1 VANLLQEARKDAPLF
16 NFCCS
21 NNVDPASP
29 GGLLHDFDMAGTL
42 DPAALNALLA
52 RMEAEDQGQEVQPE
66 AERQERPHR
75 TVSDL

>member
-1 VANLLQEARKDAPLF
+1 
-16 NFCCS
+16 
-21 NNVDPASP
+21 
-29 GGLLHDFDMAGTL
+29 MAGTL
-42 DPAALNALLA
+42 DPAALDALLA